1 MKRTWVIVLV
11 TLGLLGLAGLIA
23 LYLWL
28 GSLIK
33 AGVERIGPLVTKTPV
48 SVDTVTISLLSGCAT
63 VKGLVVGNPSG
74 YRAPHALSVGSTK
87 VCVAPA
93 SVFGNPLIV
102 TAVTVEQPA
111 VTLEGLFGDSN
122 LSRIQSNVQT
132 FARTGA
138 ADKGAKTEPAGGERR
153 ILIREFRLTKGQ
165 VTVFLKTGL
174 LGDRSMEMG
183 LPDVH
188 LRDIGKDTQGAKPD
202 ELASAIAPAVF
213 NAIKRAVT
221 G

>member
-1 MKRTWVIVLV
+1 MKRTWVIVPAS
-11 TLGLLGLAGLIA
+11 LGLLGLAGLIA
-23 LYLWL
+23 LHLWL

-33 AGVERIGPLVTKTPV
+33 AGVERIGPMVTKTPV
-48 SVDTVTISLLSGCAT
+48 SVETVAISLVSGCAT

-122 LSRIQSNVQT
+122 LSRIQSNAQT
-132 FARTGA
+132 FAGTGA
-138 ADKGAKTEPAGGERR
+138 ADKRAKTETTGGERR
-153 ILIREFRLTKGQ
+153 ILIKEFRFTKGR
-165 VTVFLKTGL
+165 VTMVLKTGL
-174 LGDRSMEMG
+174 LGDRNMEMG
-183 LPDVH
+183 LPEVH
-188 LRDIGKDTQGAKPD
+188 LRDIGRETNGAKPD
-202 ELASAIAPAVF
+202 ELSSAISKAVF
-213 NAIKRAVT
+213 TAIKRAVA

>member
-11 TLGLLGLAGLIA
+11 TLGMLGLAGLIA

-74 YRAPHALSVGSTK
+74 YRAPHALSIGSTK

-102 TAVTVEQPA
+102 TAVTVEQPV

-122 LSRIQSNVQT
+122 LSRIQSNVHT
-132 FARTGA
+132 FAGA
-138 ADKGAKTEPAGGERR
+138 ADRGAKTEPTGGERR

-174 LGDRSMEMG
+174 LGDRRMELG
-183 LPDVH
+183 LSDVH
-188 LRDIGKDTQGAKPD
+188 LRDIGKDTQGAKPE
-202 ELASAIAPAVF
+202 ELASAIATAVF
-213 NAIKRAVT
+213 NAIKRAVA

>member
-1 MKRTWVIVLV
+1 MKRTWVIVL
-11 TLGLLGLAGLIA
+11 TALSLLGLAGLIA
-23 LYLWL
+23 LYLRL

-63 VKGLVVGNPSG
+63 VTGLVVGNPSG
-74 YRAPHALSVGSTK
+74 YRTPRALSIGSTK

-93 SVFGNPLIV
+93 SLFGNPLIV
-102 TAVTVEQPA
+102 TAVTVEQPV

-122 LSRIQSNVQT
+122 LSRIQSNVHT
-132 FARTGA
+132 FAGA
-138 ADKGAKTEPAGGERR
+138 ADKGAKTAPAGGERR
-153 ILIREFRLTKGQ
+153 ILVKEFRLTKGQ
-165 VTVFLKTGL
+165 VTVFLKAGL

-188 LRDIGKDTQGAKPD
+188 LRDIGRETNGAKPE
-202 ELASAIAPAVF
+202 ELASAISTAVF